1 MGDTARFGGA
11 RASYHVLRHDARA
24 LRWRRQSSWDNNGT
38 PREAGDRASPGTRVR
53 TEQEAFA
60 SGVTRPGIGRVAGRR
75 RRRSGIVG
83 SPCNQ
88 LCHCPIDV
96 GSERRKCCPI
106 GLRTDPNDDVG
117 GNIGWKQARP
127 GEFSQAAFHSV
138 ASYRRL
144 MKSWDDQPDASSF
157 SYRKHVRGSDDPNLE
172 QRGSDTLP
180 LLRNTLQIRASCD
193 ARTSR
198 KPERRVGRVRLRRTC
213 PGCGP

>member
-1 MGDTARFGGA
+1 MGDTARFGGV
-11 RASYHVLRHDARA
+11 RASYRVARHDAPA
-24 LRWRRQSSWDNNGT
+24 LRWRRQNSWDNNGT
-38 PREAGDRASPGTRVR
+38 LQAVGDQALLGTHARIER
-53 TEQEAFA
+53 EAFA
-60 SGVTRPGIGRVAGRR
+60 SGVTRPGIGRVAGKRR
-75 RRRSGIVG
+75 RRTGIVG
-83 SPCNQ
+83 SPGNQ
-88 LCHCPIDV
+88 LRHCPIDV
-96 GSERRKCCPI
+96 GSKRRECCPI
-106 GLRTDPNDDVG
+106 RLRTDPNDDVG

-144 MKSWDDQPDASSF
+144 MKSWDDQPDSSSF
-157 SYRKHVRGSDDPNLE
+157 SYRKHERGSDDPNLE

-180 LLRNTLQIRASCD
+180 LFRDTLQIRAPCD